1 MATKKAIIKQ
11 LHGITL
17 AAKADS
23 NHWVIMDGP
32 AEFGGSDAG
41 SRPKELLLAALGGC
55 TGSDVVSMLVKR
67 RAKLDGF
74 EIHLTATER
83 DEHPKIFTDIHI
95 KYVFFGK
102 GLDPADIEKAIEL
115 STTKYCS
122 VSAMLKGTVNITHSY
137 HIESISEPQIPGV

>member
-17 AAKADS
+17 AAKSDS

-137 HIESISEPQIPGV
+137 HIESISEPQKDDV

>member
-17 AAKADS
+17 AAKSDS

-55 TGSDVVSMLVKR
+55 TGSDVISMLAKR

-74 EIHLTATER
+74 EIHLTGTER
-83 DEHPKIFTDIHI
+83 EEHPKIFTDIHI

-102 GLDPADIEKAIEL
+102 GLDPGDIEKAIEL

-122 VSAMLKGTVNITHSY
+122 VSAMLKATVNITHSY
-137 HIESISEPQIPGV
+137 HIVSISEPQAVGR

>member
-17 AAKADS
+17 AAKSDS

-55 TGSDVVSMLVKR
+55 TGSDVISILAKR

-74 EIHLTATER
+74 EIHITGTER

-137 HIESISEPQIPGV
+137 HIESISEPQAAGR